1 MGTPPW
7 GGVRRW
13 QLLEKHLVSWV
24 KIDRFAGLIKVQEIS
39 NGWTHCFQTPKKPEY
54 LIARLQLTERGPL
67 GRSHSI
73 LDGKGVI
80 IQITK
85 YQQDIRVP
93 SYK

>member
-13 QLLEKHLVSWV
+13 QLLEKTLSKLGKNWSICGAYKGPRNLQRLDPLFPDPEKTRVS
-24 KIDRFAGLIKVQEIS
+24 
-39 NGWTHCFQTPKKPEY
+39 N
-54 LIARLQLTERGPL
+54 
-67 GRSHSI
+67 